1 MKVDFRE
8 IKHLPN
14 LISLFRLCLII
25 PCTILFQNIFKYES
39 IRYYIVILCLTA
51 YASDLLDGFIARKTN
66 QVSELG
72 KIIDPLADKV
82 LVGAVALNL
91 FFIHQMPT
99 YYLFIILLR
108 DVLIFVGGI
117 FVTRKIGK
125 VLPSN
130 MLGKITV
137 LSIGLFILIII
148 LQFNPENYIYKIF
161 LFISIMLSISSLTGY
176 ILRAFELLKWNK
188 NETIQHK

>member
-1 MKVDFRE
+1 
-8 IKHLPN
+8 
-14 LISLFRLCLII
+14 
-25 PCTILFQNIFKYES
+25 
-39 IRYYIVILCLTA
+39 VILCLTA